1 MTDNKTSIEAGSG
14 KYAQSPEG
22 DQHILLSSCAE
33 QRNPIYMPASCFTAT
48 QPLIANSSANTLLH
62 TPDNSLPDSVN
73 DQFQNPDVDVHI
85 DGENTPQDR
94 VEGSDVH
101 SCIPVEPQSLSN
113 SRFMDRVSRKL
124 SVTFG
129 NPTVVHRTH
138 LRPRPSVLCPEP
150 PISMFPVKQ
159 VDGAND
165 DSSDPTTTPP
175 SSGGSPIE
183 CSTPWTPVTS
193 AEPSPSFQEKFKHEA
208 TQWLTHP
215 NRVSDPSSPTGS
227 KSPITAPSIV
237 TVEAASVAKVYIE
250 LYFNSIFQNP
260 DARIQRQYELEQ
272 YIYGFRLGA
281 EEQESTRRNWV
292 MQENEYLRKCRAM
305 KTRIG
310 SPRMNQINQISA
322 IAGYKVLKTLGRGS
336 FGLVRLV
343 REEDSQHD
351 AEDDDVSLA
360 HDVSDPNPRGRHPGM
375 IRSAVDGARRSRR
388 RFMTGEKK
396 EVYAMKIIKKSD
408 MIRNCQEGHIRAE
421 RDFLVASANS
431 HWVVPLISSFQDD
444 SYLYL
449 VMDYMVGGDFLGL
462 LIRKDTLREGW
473 TRFYIAEM
481 VLCIEEAH
489 RLCWIHRDIKPD
501 NFLISASG
509 HLKISDFG
517 LAFNGHWSYDQAYYS
532 NQRNSLLEKLGIEIK
547 GDAEDQ
553 AQATETE
560 YNQSLQEQC
569 DSSRYQVPSA
579 DLLTWRNN
587 KERRRFARSAVGTSQ
602 YMAPEIIRGEMYDG
616 RCDWWSLG
624 VILYEV
630 CQAYSPCRP

>member
-1 MTDNKTSIEAGSG
+1 
-14 KYAQSPEG
+14 
-22 DQHILLSSCAE
+22 
-33 QRNPIYMPASCFTAT
+33 MPGSCFAET
-48 QPLIANSSANTLLH
+48 QPLIASTSSNTLLH

-73 DQFQNPDVDVHI
+73 DQFQNPHVDVHI
-85 DGENTPQDR
+85 DGENALQDR
-94 VEGSDVH
+94 VEGNDVH
-101 SCIPVEPQSLSN
+101 SSIPVEPQSPSN

-138 LRPRPSVLCPEP
+138 LRPRPSVLCPES

-159 VDGAND
+159 GDGAND

-175 SSGGSPIE
+175 RSSGSPIE
-183 CSTPWTPVTS
+183 CSTPWTPLTS
-193 AEPSPSFQEKFKHEA
+193 AEPSPSSQEQFKHEA
-208 TQWLTHP
+208 TQWSTHP
-215 NRVSDPSSPTGS
+215 DRVSDPSSPTGS
-227 KSPITAPSIV
+227 KSPTTAPSIV

-272 YIYGFRLGA
+272 YIYAFRLGA
-281 EEQESTRRNWV
+281 EEQESTRRNWA
-292 MQENEYLRKCRAM
+292 MQENEYLRKCRVM
-305 KTRIG
+305 KTCIG
-310 SPRMNQINQISA
+310 APRVNQTNQTSS

-343 REEDSQHD
+343 REQDSQHD
-351 AEDDDVSLA
+351 AEDDDMSLA
-360 HDVSDPNPRGRHPGM
+360 RDTSDSTPRGRHLEM

-421 RDFLVASANS
+421 RDLLVASANS
-431 HWVVPLISSFQDD
+431 RWVVPLISSFQDD

-532 NQRNSLLEKLGIEIK
+532 NQRYSLLEKLGIEIK

-553 AQATETE
+553 VQAAEAE
-560 YNQSLQEQC
+560 YKPSLQEQS
-569 DSSRYQVPSA
+569 DSTRYQVPSA

-630 CQAYSPCRP
+630 CQAYSPEAP